1 MAFLERSQRARK
13 NKKEIGDENMIKEK
27 LSLVPNKP
35 GCYLM
40 KNEDGVIIY
49 VGKAKKLKNR
59 LSSYFRGTHTG
70 KTARLVSEIR
80 DFEYVVVGS
89 EKESLVLELNLIKK
103 YDPKYNIL
111 LRDDKRYPYIELT
124 NEDVPR
130 LVIVRNVN
138 RRKKNQTRIFGPYPN
153 VTAARNTVNLL
164 NRIYPLRKC
173 RIYQKKPCLYYHIGQ
188 CLGYCTNQ
196 VPKEQLKEL
205 EEEILKFL
213 RGDASSVLKKIETDM
228 LEASQSL
235 NFERAKELKEL
246 RDYIQ
251 ITLQKQKVEIN
262 DITSRDVFGYYVD
275 KGYLSMQVFF
285 IRGGKILERH
295 SAIFPLVD
303 EVENEVSRYIATFY
317 EKDILPPKEIMMP
330 EIPGISE
337 LESYLEIPIHVPIRG
352 VKKKL
357 VDMACKNAE
366 IALNEKFEL
375 IKRDEDRTIGA
386 NEELKEVLHLK
397 KLDRIELFDNSNLF
411 GSYNVSGMVVFKN
424 GKSSKNDYRKFKIS
438 VDKNDDYGTMREA
451 IYRRYFRVLKD
462 GLERPD
468 LIIVDGG
475 VGQIHVAREV
485 LESLGMQIPVVG
497 LKKDNHHATSKLLAF
512 DPLIEID
519 IDKRSNLFYYLERMQ
534 DEVHNFTIHYH
545 QQLRSK
551 GALESILDHVEGIGE
566 KRKKQLLKKYHST
579 SKLKTLSV
587 SELEEILPH
596 QVAQNLYDFLKEMDE
611 EK

>member
-1 MAFLERSQRARK
+1 MAFLGRSQRARK

-173 RIYQKKPCLYYHIGQ
+173 RTYQKKPCLYYHIGQ

-424 GKSSKNDYRKFKIS
+424 GKPSKNDYRKFKIS

-587 SELEEILPH
+587 SELGEILPH

>member
-1 MAFLERSQRARK
+1 ML
-13 NKKEIGDENMIKEK
+13 KEK

-40 KNEDGVIIY
+40 KNENGTIIY

-124 NEDVPR
+124 NEPVPR
-130 LVIVRNVN
+130 LSIVRNVN
-138 RRKKNQTRIFGPYPN
+138 RKRKNQTRIFGPYPN

-173 RIYQKKPCLYYHIGQ
+173 RTYQKKPCLYYHIGQ

-196 VPKEQLKEL
+196 VSKERIKDL

-213 RGDASSVLKKIETDM
+213 RGDASFVIQKLETDM
-228 LEASQSL
+228 YEASKNL

-246 RDYIQ
+246 LDYVQ

-262 DITSRDVFGYYVD
+262 DTTARDVFGYYVD

-317 EKDILPPKEIMMP
+317 EKDVLLPKEIMMK
-330 EIPGISE
+330 EISGIEE
-337 LESYLEIPIHVPIRG
+337 LSSYLEVPIHVPLRG

-375 IKRDEDRTIGA
+375 IQRDEERTIGA
-386 NEELKEVLHLK
+386 NDELKDILHLEQ
-397 KLDRIELFDNSNLF
+397 LNRIELFDNSNLF

-424 GKSSKNDYRKFKIS
+424 GKPSKNDYRKFKIS

-462 GLERPD
+462 NLERPD

-475 VGQIHVAREV
+475 TGQINVAREV

-512 DPLIEID
+512 DPLQEID

-551 GALESILDHVEGIGE
+551 GALESVLDHVEGIGE
-566 KRKKQLLKKYHST
+566 KRRKQLLKKYHST
-579 SKLKTLSV
+579 SKLKTVSV
-587 SELEEILPH
+587 KELEEILPH
-596 QVAQNLYDFLKEMDE
+596 QVAQNLYDFLQEMDY
-611 EK
+611 